1 MKNLEEV
8 IEDKVTNYGYTKT
21 QIYNELNRSNSS
33 FGYALKKM
41 SFSIEELDKI
51 LKILN
56 VEPNYFFEWGENS
69 TQIPEPSPKKQK
81 TISSKDANSEIEF
94 LRTLVEKQAEI
105 IKELSKTKN

>member
-1 MKNLEEV
+1 MKNLEEL
-8 IEDKVTNYGYTKT
+8 IEDKVANYGYTKT

-33 FGYALKKM
+33 FAYALKKM
-41 SFSIEELDKI
+41 SFSIEELETM

-56 VEPNYFFEWGENS
+56 IEPNYFFEWEENS
-69 TQIPEPSPKKQK
+69 TQILEPIPRKEK
-81 TISSKDANSEIEF
+81 SSLTKDASSEVEF